1 MLFPKIDRRKMS
13 LLIYGTISS
22 IVLALY
28 AAGFSLTYGISG
40 LANFA
45 HGALYIL
52 SGFIAW
58 SLLNQVELPY
68 FLSAILSVIIT
79 GLIGFG
85 IYWGLLLR
93 VRGIPLAELVVTFA
107 AGVAILELL
116 MWKGFYGIQYSL
128 PLFVEG
134 GIEIGG
140 VAVDYQRLFII
151 GTGLA
156 LVVLL
161 YLFVHHTKIGLAF
174 RGMAQNERTALSVG
188 IESDWI
194 GSLSLA
200 FGSALAGV
208 AAVVILP
215 MGLMESAIGY
225 EVIIYALAVAIVG
238 GLESTSGI
246 IVASFIL
253 GFGQVGTAKFLS
265 AKWMIIVPLVAI
277 VFVLVIRPSGLF
289 GKYKELEERI

>member
-1 MLFPKIDRRKMS
+1 LKEMS

-58 SLLNQVELPY
+58 SFLNQVELPY
-68 FLSAILSVIIT
+68 FLSALLSIIIS

-128 PLFVEG
+128 PVFMEG
-134 GIEIGG
+134 GIDIGK
-140 VAVDYQRLFII
+140 VAVDYQRLFVI
-151 GTGLA
+151 GAGLVLVA
-156 LVVLL
+156 LLF
-161 YLFVHHTKIGLAF
+161 LFVHHTKIGLAF

-208 AAVVILP
+208 AAIVILP

-225 EVIIYALAVAIVG
+225 EVLIYALAVAIVG

-253 GFGQVGTAKFLS
+253 GFGQVATAKFLN
-265 AKWMIIVPLVAI
+265 AKWMIIVPLAAI
-277 VFVLVIRPSGLF
+277 IFVLVIRPSGLF

>member
-1 MLFPKIDRRKMS
+1 MS

-22 IVLALY
+22 VVLALY
-28 AAGFSLTYGISG
+28 ALGFSLTYGISG

-68 FLSAILSVIIT
+68 FLSAILSIIIT

-134 GIEIGG
+134 GIEIGS

-156 LVVLL
+156 LVILL

-208 AAVVILP
+208 AAIVILP